1 MFFLLGVSE
10 FWQEHPDATIYKGKT
25 LEGYGDL
32 CKLYE
37 HLSHEGFNC
46 ENLMIELDNCGHEI
60 DMVDDFS
67 SSTHKQHCKR
77 TNPISNP
84 GIDAR
89 KAQKTGVEMMRKPL
103 SEAEGEG
110 EDKFTRVQNA
120 VDALQALPDMDD
132 ELLLDAC
139 DLLEDE
145 KRAKTFLALDVSLRR
160 KWLVRKLR
168 PPSSNVYV

>member
-1 MFFLLGVSE
+1 
-10 FWQEHPDATIYKGKT
+10 
-25 LEGYGDL
+25 
-32 CKLYE
+32 
-37 HLSHEGFNC
+37 
-46 ENLMIELDNCGHEI
+46 
-60 DMVDDFS
+60 
-67 SSTHKQHCKR
+67 
-77 TNPISNP
+77 
-84 GIDAR
+84 
-89 KAQKTGVEMMRKPL
+89 MRKPL

-110 EDKFTRVQNA
+110 EDKFTRIQKA

-168 PPSSNVYV
+168 PPSSNA

>member
-1 MFFLLGVSE
+1 MQLYIKVKPGRVMVICASYMNISHTKASTVRILWSSWITMAMRLIWLMTLVLLLTSSIVSE
-10 FWQEHPDATIYKGKT
+10 
-25 LEGYGDL
+25 
-32 CKLYE
+32 
-37 HLSHEGFNC
+37 
-46 ENLMIELDNCGHEI
+46 
-60 DMVDDFS
+60 V
-67 SSTHKQHCKR
+67 

-110 EDKFTRVQNA
+110 EDKFTRIQKA

-145 KRAKTFLALDVSLRR
+145 KRAKTFLALNVSLKR

-168 PPSSNVYV
+168 PPSSNV